1 MKTIMF
7 DLAMPDHFDI
17 TNDLAAVVWW
27 LSQMASSFI
36 SRFIK
41 LRTGLA
47 TSDRITFRSTGRTGK
62 SLTGPR
68 SKGSA
73 A

>member
-1 MKTIMF
+1 MKPIMF

-17 TNDLAAVVWW
+17 TNDLAAVVWR

-36 SRFIK
+36 SCFSK

-47 TSDRITFRSTGRTGK
+47 TPDRITFRSTDRTGT
-62 SLTGPR
+62 SLTDPR
-68 SKGSA
+68 NKGSA